1 MALST
6 TITKKSVTLV
16 GDGKYTITY
25 NLLYKDGE
33 TTLIDRDFSQ
43 VFKPGMAW
51 ATTVTALMRDEMK
64 RAIANYKAEKAIYDG
79 APLAASVQ
87 NLNETVGV

>member
-1 MALST
+1 MALTT

-43 VFKPGMAW
+43 TFKPGMA
-51 ATTVTALMRDEMK
+51 RRK
-64 RAIANYKAEKAIYDG
+64 
-79 APLAASVQ
+79 
-87 NLNETVGV
+87 

>member
-25 NLLYKDGE
+25 NLLYKDGV

-64 RAIANYKAEKAIYDG
+64 KAIANYKAEQVIYNG
-79 APLAASVQ
+79 APIAASVQ
-87 NLNETVGV
+87 KLNETVGV

>member
-43 VFKPGMAW
+43 TFKPGMAW
-51 ATTVTALMRDEMK
+51 STTVTALMRDEMK
-64 RAIANYKAEKAIYDG
+64 KAIANYKAEKAIYDG
-79 APLAASVQ
+79 APIAASVQ

>member
-1 MALST
+1 MSLTT
-6 TITKKSVTLV
+6 TITKKSATLV
-16 GDGKYTITY
+16 SDGKYTITY

-43 VFKPGMAW
+43 VFKRGMAW

-79 APLAASVQ
+79 APIAASVQ